1 MTELSRRSLIA
12 GGVGLGSA
20 AVLGLV
26 PRSGWAADFPSKPF
40 TAIVDA
46 SPGGGHD
53 RFTRAITPEWTRI
66 TGETIIPD
74 FKPGAG
80 GILSATTIVNAP
92 PDGYTLGVIA
102 VSSMNVSIAVGKP
115 QNFTYGAFA
124 YLGTMWNG
132 PIAVFTGKDS
142 KWESME
148 QVVEAAKTQQI
159 TAAVAA
165 LRAMYH
171 ISGVIFDKRMGIEE
185 RFVPYNGG
193 GPSRRA
199 AISGETD
206 LVWTGLYDA
215 SNDYENLRCLCIF
228 DKENP
233 IPDVIDAPS
242 VYDLFPEQ
250 ALTLMHPTAYCVS
263 AKVRDENP
271 EVYRYLVDA
280 YRETYTAEATKKA
293 LIDLNFQPASL
304 KYTSPEE
311 LEAIEADFLE
321 QLKSLDL

>member
-1 MTELSRRSLIA
+1 MDLSRRSLIA
-12 GGVGLGSA
+12 GGVGLGGA
-20 AVLGLV
+20 AALGLF
-26 PRSGWAADFPSKPF
+26 PRPARAADFPTKPF

-66 TGETIIPD
+66 TGETIIPE

-80 GILSATTIVNAP
+80 GVLSAMTILNAP
-92 PDGYTLGVIA
+92 PNGYTLGVIA

-115 QNFTYGAFA
+115 EGFTYGSFA

-148 QVVEAAKTQQI
+148 QVVEAAKTQTI
-159 TAAVAA
+159 TAAVAS
-165 LRAMYH
+165 LNAMYH
-171 ISGVIFDKRMGIEE
+171 ISGVIFDRRMGIEE

-199 AISGETD
+199 AASGETD
-206 LVWTGLYDA
+206 IVWTGLYDA
-215 SNDYENLRCLCIF
+215 SNDYENLRCLCVF
-228 DKENP
+228 DKQNP

-242 VYDLFPEQ
+242 VYDLFPDQ
-250 ALTLMHPTAYCVS
+250 AVTLMHPTAYCVS
-263 AKVRDENP
+263 AKVKEENP
-271 EVYRYLVDA
+271 EVYKYLVDA
-280 YRETYTAEATKKA
+280 YRETYTSEATKKA
-293 LIDLNFQPASL
+293 LIDLNFQPTAL
-304 KYTSPEE
+304 NYTSPEE
-311 LEAIEADFLE
+311 LEAIEADFLA
-321 QLKSLDL
+321 QLKTLEL